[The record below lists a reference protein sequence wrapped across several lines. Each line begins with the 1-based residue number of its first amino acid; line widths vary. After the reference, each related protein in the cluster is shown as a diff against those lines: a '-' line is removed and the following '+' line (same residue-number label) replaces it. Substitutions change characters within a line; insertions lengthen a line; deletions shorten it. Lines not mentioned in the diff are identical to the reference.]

1 MTVSTVGKYYNL
13 DRDSSLSAN
22 SDYYIPSQKAV
33 KSALAAKQDTLTAG
47 ANIVIDGNTISAVV
61 ESNVLK
67 FEDVSVTTDT
77 FVEDETYESYPFKAD
92 IDLTGVTNEMFPTVI
107 FSVPDALSGNYL
119 FVVETYNGGV
129 TIWSKEVP
137 ESTLVIPTIVCQ

>member
-1 MTVSTVGKYYNL
+1 MTASNVGTYYNL

-22 SDYYIPSQKAV
+22 SDYYIPSQKAI
-33 KSALAAKQDTLTAG
+33 KTALATKQDTLTAG

-61 ESNVLK
+61 DSNVLK
-67 FEDVSVTTDT
+67 FEDVSVTTDS
-77 FVEDETYESYPFKAD
+77 FVEDETYDSYPFKAN
-92 IDLTGVTNEMFPTVI
+92 IALTGVTVEMFPTVI
-107 FSVPDALSGNYL
+107 FSVADALSGKYL

-137 ESTLVIPTIVCQ
+137 EETLVIPTIVCQ